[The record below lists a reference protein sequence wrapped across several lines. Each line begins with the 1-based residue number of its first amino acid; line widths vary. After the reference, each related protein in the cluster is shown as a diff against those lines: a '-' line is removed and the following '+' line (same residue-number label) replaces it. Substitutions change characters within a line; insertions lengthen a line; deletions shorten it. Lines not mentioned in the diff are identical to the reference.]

1 MKNINEQINRIK
13 SLFTEERLFGNL
25 VEESP
30 SLEIIK
36 NYNEKGNLIK
46 ESVIIPYSQ
55 IATYNPGSSDPSS
68 FIKEFVENLIKKID
82 STPEGKKMRESGQM
96 VLLTGTFTGSAS
108 NSWGEVK
115 TGYDIENDMKTKT
128 KPSETEYYT
137 KNLNLALNRAKIFE
151 QNLWTLLEKYK
162 IKKLEN
168 VSVIKTTSVVVNTGG
183 VNDNVRDQ
191 SKFPNPGQK
200 ITVNLEFEYESKIGK
215 PKTDTILPE
224 TPEDILPNMILT
236 GSYFCNGKN
245 SQGKDALSGTS
256 VNQCKEL
263 PQNLKDGK
271 HISAWEIK
279 WNTNVVKNAYTVPL
293 YRWNFYWDKNGKIT
307 KIVGQQYNNDT
318 KYPINKSFPPSN
330 DIPKNDP
337 MMISLMGINQ
347 NVKDGGTLYKNFIK
361 PFI

>member
-137 KNLNLALNRAKIFE
+137 KNLNLALNRAIIFE

-162 IKKLEN
+162 IKKIEN

-183 VNDNVRDQ
+183 VNDNVRDVA
-191 SKFPNPGQK
+191 KFPNPGQK
-200 ITVNLEFEYESKIGK
+200 ITVNLEFEYESKIVK
-215 PKTDTILPE
+215 KTDTILPE

-245 SQGKDALSGTS
+245 SQGKPSNTDTY
-256 VNQCKEL
+256 VEQCKEL

-271 HISAWEIK
+271 HISSWEIK
-279 WNTNVVKNAYTVPL
+279 WNTNVIKNAYTVPV

-318 KYPINKSFPPSN
+318 KYPINKEFPPSN
-330 DIPKNDP
+330 DVPKNDSK
-337 MMISLMGINQ
+337 MIRLMGLNQ
-347 NVKDGGTLYKNFIK
+347 NDKDGGTLYKNFIK

>member
-30 SLEIIK
+30 SLEIIQ

-46 ESVIIPYSQ
+46 ESVTIPYSQ

-68 FIKEFVENLIKKID
+68 FIKEFVDNLIKKID

-96 VLLTGTFTGSAS
+96 VLLRGTFMGSAS
-108 NSWGEVK
+108 NSWGKVK

-162 IKKLEN
+162 IKKLPN
-168 VSVIKTTSVVVNTGG
+168 VSVIKTTSVVVNTDG
-183 VNDNVRDQ
+183 VNDNVRDVN
-191 SKFPNPGQK
+191 KFPNPGQK
-200 ITVNLEFEYESKIGK
+200 ITVDLKFEYESKIVK
-215 PKTDTILPE
+215 KTDTILPE

-279 WNTNVVKNAYTVPL
+279 WNTNVLKNAYTVPV

-337 MMISLMGINQ
+337 MMIYLMGINQ

>member
-1 MKNINEQINRIK
+1 MKNINEQINRMK

-25 VEESP
+25 VELNENN
-30 SLEIIK
+30 IK
-36 NYNEKGNLIK
+36 EQLLL

-55 IATYNPGSSDPSS
+55 IATYNPGSDDPSS
-68 FIKEFVENLIKKID
+68 FIKEFVDNLIKKID

-96 VLLTGTFTGSAS
+96 VLLRGTFMGSAS
-108 NSWGEVK
+108 NSWGKVK